1 MEAAGKSL
9 QQPAGSVSL
18 QGQQAGEE
26 MLHGVKAASLP
37 ARALLEQ
44 PYSCSQQAHGA
55 WGLHNQ
61 KETEVA
67 PQEVMCS
74 VQWARFA
81 AVRCSEF
88 ACQFSLCSFFW

>member
-26 MLHGVKAASLP
+26 MLHSLP

-74 VQWARFA
+74 VQ
-81 AVRCSEF
+81 
-88 ACQFSLCSFFW
+88 